1 MDRQE
6 STVFAFDGEDDESAD
21 ERGPRDRCGGL
32 REFEPELLHGE
43 SADSRDDK
51 GEGDLAGE
59 VLHGGRAPVRRH
71 LLQSRPKH
79 DADGEDGAN
88 VVFSRTA
95 LRYVARVMKPRSLRK
110 LSEAHAAA
118 LALGRLVKKSH
129 CQSAIG
135 AAVGPT
141 GGNLATDTHVA
152 ERLSTGSNFSSNG
165 RNVI

>member
-1 MDRQE
+1 MGLDAGEGTHAGVDDFLVKQIGAVRR
-6 STVFAFDGEDDESAD
+6 EDDAVEGEPVGEAEEGAD
-21 ERGPRDRCGGL
+21 VAGVLHAVEGEREAMVKGARRERG
-32 REFEPELLHGE
+32 
-43 SADSRDDK
+43 A
-51 GEGDLAGE
+51 GDLA
-59 VLHGGRAPVRRH
+59 
-71 LLQSRPKH
+71 
-79 DADGEDGAN
+79 DGTDGAN
-88 VVFSRTA
+88 VVFSRAA

-110 LSEAHAAA
+110 LSEAHATA

-141 GGNLATDTHVA
+141 GGSLATDTHVA